1 MILAMITSFK
11 HIAIVIELALT
22 YQSKVGGGNDPV
34 YDESGEEDEGSQQGE
49 AEVET
54 ACPQARTSHS
64 QNLMSG
70 CGI

>member
-1 MILAMITSFK
+1 M
-11 HIAIVIELALT
+11 
-22 YQSKVGGGNDPV
+22 
-34 YDESGEEDEGSQQGE
+34 YDEGGEEDEGSQQGE